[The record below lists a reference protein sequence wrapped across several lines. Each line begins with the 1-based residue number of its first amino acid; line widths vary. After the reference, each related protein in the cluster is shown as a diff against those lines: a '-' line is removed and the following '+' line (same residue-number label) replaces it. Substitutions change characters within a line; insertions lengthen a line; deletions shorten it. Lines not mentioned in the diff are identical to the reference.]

1 MATDP
6 TKDKSQQA
14 IADAEA
20 EAAAKK
26 AARDAANAEEAAAL
40 QALQAKELE
49 GLQQHNAAQYSNLGQ
64 IVGDIQSKIDV
75 AKAKDETAQKREN
88 AYRYISGLGDTLSSL
103 ANLVGVANKAS
114 NQQQTYN
121 SNAVVQK
128 AEEARKAR
136 KIEMDDLS
144 KRLDEMRIREREMK
158 ASGSLAEAQLRA
170 KQARESLELN
180 SKQRQNEQTAR
191 QYDAAQIRQAE
202 RDARADFIAD
212 RSYNAQQEQT
222 KQAQENW
229 QKTYNMQYAK
239 FKEEQKGNKYNFTFA
254 DGSFD
259 IPKDKLNEVNV
270 ERIFQML
277 PKELRD
283 SIKGEQYTEIIPA
296 DDPMMEPTRKT
307 SYKAPSLA
315 QKLAAIGAY
324 ADSDSRIKDELLRL
338 TEDKPKPSTTQQ
350 TYTTQSVTQPQSQ
363 NTIGANKGGWWY
375 DQYANANQGDYV
387 SDPFAEFN

>member
-6 TKDKSQQA
+6 TKDKTQQA

-26 AARDAANAEEAAAL
+26 AARDAANAEETAAL

-88 AYRYISGLGDTLSSL
+88 AFRYISGLGDTLSSL

-144 KRLDEMRIREREMK
+144 KRADEMQARLREMK
-158 ASGSLAEAQLRA
+158 AAGSLSEAQMGVQHQKEQMALKSQQEERAREAAYKERMLKVDEMNAQSAKVRAEAYEYGQENPKPKTTTPKPVHSFELPGGEILDIPNHRWTDTAITSVYDAIPNELKTKRA
-170 KQARESLELN
+170 RLVKDGAGRDV
-180 SKQRQNEQTAR
+180 EQT
-191 QYDAAQIRQAE
+191 DASGNIV
-202 RDARADFIAD
+202 
-212 RSYNAQQEQT
+212 YHTPT
-222 KQAQENW
+222 KQEMLNDIIRAAKVDE
-229 QKTYNMQYAK
+229 KVAEALKRYAK
-239 FKEEQKGNKYNFTFA
+239 GA
-254 DGSFD
+254 
-259 IPKDKLNEVNV
+259 
-270 ERIFQML
+270 
-277 PKELRD
+277 
-283 SIKGEQYTEIIPA
+283 
-296 DDPMMEPTRKT
+296 T
-307 SYKAPSLA
+307 S
-315 QKLAAIGAY
+315 
-324 ADSDSRIKDELLRL
+324 
-338 TEDKPKPSTTQQ
+338 
-350 TYTTQSVTQPQSQ
+350 
-363 NTIGANKGGWWY
+363 GAN
-375 DQYANANQGDYV
+375 
-387 SDPFAEFN
+387 DPEFE

>member
-6 TKDKSQQA
+6 TKDKTQQA

-26 AARDAANAEEAAAL
+26 AARDAANAEETAAL

-121 SNAVVQK
+121 SHAVVQK

-144 KRLDEMRIREREMK
+144 KRLDEMRARQREMK
-158 ASGSLAEAQLRA
+158 TAGSLAEAELKARQA
-170 KQARESLELN
+170 KDLLNERIRLDSQAREDAWRD
-180 SKQRQNEQTAR
+180 KQQAWREEEAAR
-191 QYDAAQIRQAE
+191 
-202 RDARADFIAD
+202 
-212 RSYNAQQEQT
+212 
-222 KQAQENW
+222 AQEN
-229 QKTYNMQYAK
+229 ADRA
-239 FKEEQKGNKYNFTFA
+239 FA
-254 DGSFD
+254 EGQRQF
-259 IPKDKLNEVNV
+259 NATN
-270 ERIFQML
+270 
-277 PKELRD
+277 
-283 SIKGEQYTEIIPA
+283 T
-296 DDPMMEPTRKT
+296 
-307 SYKAPSLA
+307 
-315 QKLAAIGAY
+315 
-324 ADSDSRIKDELLRL
+324 RL
-338 TEDKPKPSTTQQ
+338 TEAAEAERASREELKKLEIASKAAKNAEDPKVQARVLHSNISGVRDELAKKMGYADYNEYLRYQNIEGWGTDIDGQRNRESRAIRQKRSSENPETEELLKLLQNPEDLTEEQIRMVAGTS
-350 TYTTQSVTQPQSQ
+350 SVFADAISSA
-363 NTIGANKGGWWY
+363 GAEPETNPNNGKKKVW
-375 DQYANANQGDYV
+375 
-387 SDPFAEFN
+387 